1 MVKVWEWTHLMSFK
15 ENCAT
20 QIYAELEATVLS
32 SENEK
37 KVQYW
42 EWPLRNAARVWRE
55 KLQKKEKYHGSGFCF
70 NKISDRALKP
80 NYLMSPKANICNL

>member
-1 MVKVWEWTHLMSFK
+1 MVQVWEWTHLMSFK

-37 KVQYW
+37 KVQNW
-42 EWPLRNAARVWRE
+42 EWPLRNTARVWRE
-55 KLQKKEKYHGSGFCF
+55 KLQKKGKYHGSGFWF
-70 NKISDRALKP
+70 NKISDHALKP

>member
-37 KVQYW
+37 K
-42 EWPLRNAARVWRE
+42 
-55 KLQKKEKYHGSGFCF
+55 KF
-70 NKISDRALKP
+70 NIESDH
-80 NYLMSPKANICNL
+80 

>member
-1 MVKVWEWTHLMSFK
+1 MVKVSEWTHLMSFK

-37 KVQYW
+37 K
-42 EWPLRNAARVWRE
+42 
-55 KLQKKEKYHGSGFCF
+55 KF
-70 NKISDRALKP
+70 NIESDH
-80 NYLMSPKANICNL
+80 